1 VKTTWK
7 KTFHV
12 EQVHFRQGIRFS
24 KIKGCLTMRPLS
36 KGACV
41 DGNLAQYVCIVKT
54 RGTIVS
60 LLVLLFLGCDN
71 GSTEPEQPNESS
83 DTNISLAPEVA
94 EPEIVSSPEAPPPS
108 MPSLPVPPLQP
119 PLPLPVV
126 PEGPQAPVFTEELL
140 ASVKNWT
147 EVPPSVFPLS
157 GVTLKQPLNF
167 EIKTPSGQVI
177 GNFPR
182 AVGDEVVAL
191 GLVGDQLHVSP
202 AKTSKQQNVL
212 SVDETDFKTCVAYLF
227 EVRKRQRKAH
237 RTELARRASVS
248 KSRPSP
254 TSKPLA
260 TKSSPAPLWNSSRG
274 RGTLFEDIPPPMDFG
289 HGKFCICRDCR
300 TKRKDAQK

>member
-1 VKTTWK
+1 M
-7 KTFHV
+7 
-12 EQVHFRQGIRFS
+12 
-24 KIKGCLTMRPLS
+24 MR
-36 KGACV
+36 
-41 DGNLAQYVCIVKT
+41 Y
-54 RGTIVS
+54 TIVS

-71 GSTEPEQPNESS
+71 ASTEPEQPNDTS
-83 DTNISLAPEVA
+83 DANVSLAPEVA

-108 MPSLPVPPLQP
+108 IPSLPVSPLQP
-119 PLPLPVV
+119 PSPLPVA
-126 PEGPQAPVFTEELL
+126 PEGPQAPAFTEELL

-147 EVPPSVFPLS
+147 AVPPSVFPLS

-177 GNFPR
+177 GSFPR

-202 AKTSKQQNVL
+202 TKTSKQQNVL

-227 EVRKRQRKAH
+227 EVRKRQHKAH
-237 RTELARRASVS
+237 KTELVRRASVS
-248 KSRPSP
+248 SSHPSP
-254 TSKPLA
+254 TSNPLA
-260 TKSSPAPLWNSSRG
+260 TKPSPAPRDSSEG